1 MTSSASVLSFPCRIE
16 RELQFRDI
24 DMLQHLNNVAL
35 IHYLEDARI
44 AYWKMLVNLSQN
56 SGDWE
61 FILGELR
68 CRYHSPGFLGETLV
82 LSLRVD
88 WLSRS
93 SFGHLYRIEDKA
105 TGRLIATAT
114 SVQVFYDLS
123 SQTARPMPT
132 ERKADIARLEGTT
145 IEILEARAKDRKPPA
160 APME

>member
-1 MTSSASVLSFPCRIE
+1 MIEPNASPFFPCQIE

-44 AYWKMLVNLSQN
+44 AYWKLLVNLSAD
-56 SGDWE
+56 SKDWE

-68 CRYHSPGFLGETLV
+68 CRYHSPGFLGETL
-82 LSLRVD
+82 LISLRVD

-93 SFGHLYRIEDKA
+93 SFGHLYRIEEKA
-105 TGRLIATAT
+105 TRRLIATAS

-123 SQTARPMPT
+123 SQTARPIPP
-132 ERKADIARLEGTT
+132 ERKADIARLERLSVAD
-145 IEILEARAKDRKPPA
+145 LEARAKDRKPPA
-160 APME
+160 SPIE